1 MPCPSASSVARSEN
15 SDPPPHPH
23 PPSRDG
29 AQVAELSR
37 ANVLAL
43 RLYTT
48 SSFPL
53 FNGPL
58 RAGVCPHPLRMTV
71 YYLAEGLKA
80 LRRVEARAAP
90 EEFNKVRASGRVL
103 GRTGARAPVH
113 IGPWRPVHLSRL
125 LHWLSDAVRGVHVYD
140 SSCICTAA

>member
-1 MPCPSASSVARSEN
+1 MSARLARPHVCPPILANAL
-15 SDPPPHPH
+15 P
-23 PPSRDG
+23 
-29 AQVAELSR
+29 QVAELSR

-90 EEFNKVRASGRVL
+90 EEFNKVRGWA
-103 GRTGARAPVH
+103 
-113 IGPWRPVHLSRL
+113 
-125 LHWLSDAVRGVHVYD
+125 GV
-140 SSCICTAA
+140 